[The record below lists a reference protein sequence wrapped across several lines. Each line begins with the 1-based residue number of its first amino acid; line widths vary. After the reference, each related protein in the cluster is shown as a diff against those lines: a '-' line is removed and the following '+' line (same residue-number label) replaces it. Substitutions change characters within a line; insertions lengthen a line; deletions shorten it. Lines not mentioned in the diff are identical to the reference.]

1 MGSGHN
7 QIPMFPWDSD
17 KTVFITNDDV
27 YCNNVMSFGYS
38 DVRAISWDNY
48 GDTVRMGSKGALA
61 RGVIMNINGL
71 LYLGLLVIP
80 GVTIFAVQVKEA

>member
-1 MGSGHN
+1 
-7 QIPMFPWDSD
+7 
-17 KTVFITNDDV
+17 
-27 YCNNVMSFGYS
+27 
-38 DVRAISWDNY
+38 
-48 GDTVRMGSKGALA
+48 MGSKGALA